1 MQPGIGLIINS
12 FEQPD
17 YLGRVLAAVARQTS
31 APEEVLLADDGSGEA
46 VRSVFAKW
54 SAAQRL
60 RAEHVW
66 QPHEGFRRARILNQ
80 AIARA
85 RSDYLVFL
93 DGDTLPHRQFIADHR
108 RLSRRGAFIQ
118 GHRALVKQ
126 RAAAWFGLNGFKQDR
141 RRALW
146 QWQFGGLKHA
156 FRWPFPLLR
165 ARSGLRGIR
174 GCNLGIWRDDL
185 IRVNGYNEA
194 FVGWGREDS
203 ELAVRL
209 MNTGVRRLDVRGWA
223 LCYHLWHP
231 PASRAGVPGNDELL
245 AAAIKEGAI
254 RCANGVQ
261 QHLEPPPPPRADSA
275 VAGA

>member
-1 MQPGIGLIINS
+1 MFPLGLIINTH
-12 FEQPD
+12 EQPD
-17 YLGRVLAAVARQTS
+17 FLARVLVAVSRQLS
-31 APEEVLLADDGSGEA
+31 PPDEVLLADDGSGETT
-46 VRSVFAKW
+46 RRVFAGW
-54 SAAQRL
+54 SAAQSL

-66 QPHEGFRRARILNQ
+66 QPHEGFRRSRILNQ

-93 DGDTLPHRQFIADHR
+93 DGDTLPHPQFIKDHR
-108 RLSRRGAFIQ
+108 RLGRRGAFIQ
-118 GHRALVKQ
+118 GHRSLVKE
-126 RAAAWFGLNGFKQDR
+126 RAAAWFGLGGFKQDR
-141 RRALW
+141 RRAFW
-146 QWQFGGLKHA
+146 RGQFEGVKHA
-156 FRWPFPLLR
+156 YRWPVPLLKTCH
-165 ARSGLRGIR
+165 GLRGIR

-185 IRVNGYNEA
+185 VQVNGYNEA

-245 AAAIKEGAI
+245 ATAIRGGAI
-254 RCANGVQ
+254 RCAKGVQ
-261 QHLEPPPPPRADSA
+261 QHLKPPPPRTNAA
-275 VAGA
+275 VTEP